1 MSPEDRISDHPRP
14 GRPRGFDEADAL
26 RAAMGVFWRQGFEA
40 SSLDDLTRAMGLSR
54 SSFYA
59 CFGSKRDAL
68 IAAIGVYARDR
79 REALKARLAAAD
91 GPQGR
96 AEAVVAAL
104 ADPEAGR
111 NGCFMVN
118 CLTELAPSDPEVA
131 EIGRSHLERLTAIA
145 AEALAEADP
154 DRRRRARGG
163 ARRDVLRSRHPVQG
177 GSAAG
182 DAPRGGR
189 RGASPRPASRRS
201 ARRVIRP
208 DGASARAVLDR
219 PVPKAP

>member
-154 DRRRRARGG
+154 DRADARAAALVAMSFGLATLSKAGAPLETRRAAAAEAHRL
-163 ARRDVLRSRHPVQG
+163 AR
-177 GSAAG
+177 
-182 DAPRGGR
+182 PRGD
-189 RGASPRPASRRS
+189 PPA
-201 ARRVIRP
+201 
-208 DGASARAVLDR
+208 G
-219 PVPKAP
+219 